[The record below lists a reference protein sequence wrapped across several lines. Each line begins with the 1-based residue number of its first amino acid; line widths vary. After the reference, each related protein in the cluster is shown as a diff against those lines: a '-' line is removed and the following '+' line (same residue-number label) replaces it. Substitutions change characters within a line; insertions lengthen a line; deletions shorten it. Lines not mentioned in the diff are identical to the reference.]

1 MANNRLFLCAV
12 DDNGVIVDEM
22 TLCKNF
28 GGQWGT
34 VHYLLDNPFDFIEKV
49 NDFMRDAFCFGNGLA
64 IRDEYMDVP
73 LPSIYTYNDEYE
85 GKGKWVFIKEVDD
98 ERRDFN

>member
-12 DDNGVIVDEM
+12 DDNGYIVDEM

-34 VHYLLDNPFDFIEKV
+34 VHYLLDNPFDFIEKI
-49 NDFMRDAFCFGNGLA
+49 NDFMRDAFCFGHGLA

-73 LPSIYTYNDEYE
+73 LPSIYTYNDDYE
-85 GKGKWVFIKEVDD
+85 GEGKWVFVKEVKQ
-98 ERRDFN
+98 